1 MVNAVYKVTDIV
13 QIAGNADKLH
23 FVFGITECFKDMR
36 RIFAHH
42 CDMRK
47 RMLRESER
55 KQGFVRTNDVG
66 SDRSILPQL
75 FICYRRHK
83 NLPLIFG

>member
-66 SDRSILPQL
+66 SD
-75 FICYRRHK
+75 
-83 NLPLIFG
+83 